1 MADENDKQKE
11 PDYKMSPDT
20 EAGLKKALGAGGV
33 LGDSADALFGGIKS
47 AAESTGRVEQLKQK
61 QAETLAKGELGAS
74 RAFADTSA
82 KQFEAMKAARGEMP
96 KRDIEEHTM
105 QGLIGLGALL
115 PMAGAM
121 LGNKGLAS
129 GTGAMQ
135 AMAGLFTGYKEGN
148 KERIAFEQ
156 KRYDDQMKQ
165 WENHARQLESDFRN
179 AIEIAKT
186 NMQAGHDA
194 AKLAAV
200 KAGAPMIAAMVDQQG
215 ALKTL
220 EVIEKTIT
228 QTMSYDAAIKKSNIL
243 QQQQNIQSV
252 GPFGATSITEQ
263 SPEKAAETKN
273 WLSSIKLDASERNK
287 LDNAKLMRDESEK
300 VATMIAKDPDA
311 VGLLATMAQKAEPIF
326 GSFRDM
332 SQFDTAVSNQL
343 TEYAKENPN
352 DRELAQR
359 AAVMSKMLQS
369 LSLKD
374 AAATG
379 RPTVFLERMTGGW
392 YKQSY
397 GPDTLID
404 IIRERANESD
414 QLLKN
419 YKLDVSRNRP
429 EVNEERY
436 PLLSKGTNA
445 LIQRYGKKEESSGI
459 PSYTDQNVINKDLK
473 EKGYQKGQK
482 VKVNFNGEVKTWEVD

>member
-1 MADENDKQKE
+1 MADENNQAKE
-11 PDYKMSPDT
+11 PDYKMSPET
-20 EAGLKKALGAGGV
+20 ETSLKKSLNSGGV
-33 LGDSADALFGGIKS
+33 LGDGADALFGGIKS
-47 AAESTGRVEQLKQK
+47 LAESTGRVEQFKQK
-61 QAETLAKGELGAS
+61 QAETLAKGESQAS
-74 RAFADTSA
+74 RAFADTAA

-105 QGLIGLGALL
+105 QGLLGLGALL

-135 AMAGLFTGYKEGN
+135 AMTGLFNGYREGN
-148 KERIAFEQ
+148 KDRIAFEQ

-194 AKLAAV
+194 AKLAAI
-200 KAGAPMIAAMVDQQG
+200 KSGAPMIAAMVDQMG
-215 ALKTL
+215 ALKTYETL
-220 EVIEKTIT
+220 EKTIS
-228 QTMSYDAAIKKSNIL
+228 QTMAFDAAIKKSNIL

-263 SPEKAAETKN
+263 TPEKAAETKN
-273 WLSSIKLDASERNK
+273 WLSSIKLDANEKNK

-300 VATMIAKDPDA
+300 VAAMIARDPDA
-311 VGLLATMAQKAEPIF
+311 VGLLASMAQKAEPFF

-343 TEYAKENPN
+343 TKYSEENPEKR
-352 DRELAQR
+352 DLAQR

-414 QLLKN
+414 QVLKN

-445 LIQRYGKKEESSGI
+445 LFQKYGKKDQTNEI

-473 EKGYQKGQK
+473 DKGYQKGQK
-482 VKVNFNGEVKTWEVD
+482 VKVNFNGEIKTWEVD

>member
-20 EAGLKKALGAGGV
+20 EAGLKKALSSGGV

-61 QAETLAKGELGAS
+61 QAEKLAQGESSAS
-74 RAFADTSA
+74 RAFADTTA

-105 QGLIGLGALL
+105 QGLLGLGALL

-135 AMAGLFTGYKEGN
+135 AMAGLFKGYQEGN

-179 AIEIAKT
+179 AVEIAKT

-194 AKLAAV
+194 AKLAAI

-220 EVIEKTIT
+220 EVIEKTVT
-228 QTMSYDAAIKKSNIL
+228 QTMSYDAAIKKAKIL
-243 QQQQNIQSV
+243 QEGRVDVAREKKYDEIKGQAQQLSGIIGEDINKLGVPEIKQASNTTQSSKEIKEFADLIKQNPWAV
-252 GPFGATSITEQ
+252 GVLGKTYNFLDKYIPSRYKTGQEIYN
-263 SPEKAAETKN
+263 PAAID
-273 WLSSIKLDASERNK
+273 SAASENK
-287 LDNAKLMRDESEK
+287 AIFAGVPEDKIAMARLIQKKALDIVNARTLAVNNKFLVGEFNSQKSVLDVGNLSPQSAYK
-300 VATMIAKDPDA
+300 VYDR
-311 VGLLATMAQKAEPIF
+311 LAY
-326 GSFRDM
+326 D
-332 SQFDTAVSNQL
+332 DL
-343 TEYAKENPN
+343 
-352 DRELAQR
+352 QR
-359 AAVMSKMLQS
+359 
-369 LSLKD
+369 
-374 AAATG
+374 
-379 RPTVFLERMTGGW
+379 LERIMP
-392 YKQSY
+392 QE
-397 GPDTLID
+397 TLDKLHRYAGTKGAAQPQTTVQPKDEKPYTI
-404 IIRERANESD
+404 NEIES
-414 QLLKN
+414 LAKK
-419 YKLDVSRNRP
+419 Y
-429 EVNEERY
+429 
-436 PLLSKGTNA
+436 SKT
-445 LIQRYGKKEESSGI
+445 
-459 PSYTDQNVINKDLK
+459 TDQIKQNLK
-473 EKGYQKGQK
+473 AKGYSIE
-482 VKVNFNGEVKTWEVD
+482 GE